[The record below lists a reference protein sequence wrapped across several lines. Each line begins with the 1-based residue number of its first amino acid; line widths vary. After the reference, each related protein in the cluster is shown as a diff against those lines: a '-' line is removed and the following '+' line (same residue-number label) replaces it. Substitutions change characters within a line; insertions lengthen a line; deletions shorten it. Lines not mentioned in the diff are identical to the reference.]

1 MRFGGTFARLKLLK
15 LRDIAKKFGV
25 WVGLFAGVATLVSM
39 IVGLYVLSSDVADLK
54 RESIAMRE
62 QVDDCSDGLLK
73 AQTQALITQ
82 ERYTNIKLYVKCK
95 TGGC

>member
-1 MRFGGTFARLKLLK
+1 MLK

-73 AQTQALITQ
+73 AETQALITQ
-82 ERYTNIKLYVKCK
+82 ERYTNMKFYTEMNCRRK
-95 TGGC
+95 